1 MTCFRRQP
9 YRLCS
14 HFTLPEVVAVVFIIG
29 LVSSLALPLLRS
41 PSPATKLEQLALKF
55 EVFCSRVR
63 YQAMESSSDRII
75 AFDPGTKLFFMREVE
90 DENDSVTNDRQL
102 SVTSETADIKWK
114 LPDDYECNQGNV
126 YTGQDYIDIF
136 RFYPDG
142 GACALSNLRFNHG
155 KFTRVFEISM
165 LTGTLR
171 SREPEEGEEVSWDQ

>member
-9 YRLCS
+9 HRSRS

-41 PSPATKLEQLALKF
+41 PSPSTKLEQTALKF

-63 YQAMESSSDRII
+63 YQAMENGKDRIV
-75 AFDPGTKLFFMREVE
+75 AYDPAAKLFFMREVE
-90 DENDSVTNDRQL
+90 DENESVISDRQL

-114 LPDDYECNQGNV
+114 LPEDYECNQGNV
-126 YTGQDYIDIF
+126 YTGQDHIDIF

-142 GACALSNLRFNHG
+142 GACALSKLRFNHG

-171 SREPEEGEEVSWDQ
+171 SREPEEGEEVSWD